1 LPEVVVISKDAQ
13 TLNDVRALQK
23 YVLEELNVRTLTVT
37 SDKET
42 YGVMMRAEPEHR
54 TLGSRLKGS
63 FKAVTQAIKVFAIF
77 FTLRKS
83 SLEFM
88 LRI

>member
-77 FTLRKS
+77 LH
-83 SLEFM
+83 
-88 LRI
+88 

>member
-1 LPEVVVISKDAQ
+1 MVISKDEQ

-54 TLGSRLKGS
+54 TLGARLKGT
-63 FKAVTQAIKVFAIF
+63 FKAVTQAIKVLFADF
-77 FTLRKS
+77 FVK
-83 SLEFM
+83 
-88 LRI
+88 